1 LLYWPQELD
10 GEKVFEQVV
19 QHSKAVMDKKLP
31 SDDEGSIVI
40 LDSDSEEEK
49 VDIFIH

>member
-1 LLYWPQELD
+1 MA
-10 GEKVFEQVV
+10 KR
-19 QHSKAVMDKKLP
+19 LP

-49 VDIFIH
+49 VGICVH